1 MRGSMVLLGLVIV
14 MASVYAL
21 DTNTVLL
28 TAPADDSTI
37 TTDFNIVWD
46 VNNANGDWNHFVV
59 SLSFGTV
66 VENDGDYNVAFIT
79 GTDFNTADLNM
90 SHCQADVNDV
100 YHCSYTQIIDGNFL
114 RNGPFTIKIIGYKTD
129 GNVFESNAVN
139 VTLDHFNEFNAAVS
153 SLSAT
158 GEMNITLSFECDV
171 NTSSASVV
179 LHTPTGDVPVALSD
193 VNEANTIIIT
203 VPTADLNKVLRG
215 TILELKGGFSSSC
228 AIPNDSNVL
237 VTNLPDAYVYIPA
250 KQWTAVTIPY
260 ILDENYSFINA
271 IFEGNGTTVRYDVN
285 GWKLLD
291 KNTFL
296 SENYTFY
303 GYYFYRDENNWIPL
317 RWGSYWNKTSC
328 SGTAD
333 RITVSNGWNFL
344 SVYCLNGSGTC
355 ADSNSSLVTLSFLE
369 VNSTSMNVY
378 NRPLYQ
384 FYGLPG
390 SEGGTASPVGGFGT
404 FNVTSAS
411 PVWVWINPSWTAAL
425 GTVYYYGACVSVPSL
440 P

>member
-1 MRGSMVLLGLVIV
+1 MRGSMVILGLVIV

-179 LHTPTGDVPVALSD
+179 LHTPSSGDVSISIPD
-193 VNEANTIIIT
+193 VNDANAITVT
-203 VPTADLNKVLRG
+203 VPTSELTKVVRG
-215 TILELKGGFSSSC
+215 TILELNSGFSSSC
-228 AIPNDSNVL
+228 AIPNDTNVL
-237 VTNLPDAYVYIPA
+237 VTNLPDAYTYVPA

-260 ILDENYSFINA
+260 VLDENYA
-271 IFEGNGTTVRYDVN
+271 Y
-285 GWKLLD
+285 
-291 KNTFL
+291 TFQAL
-296 SENYTFY
+296 SEANTVARYSGGWDTNITDFYSEAYTFY
-303 GYYFYRDENNWIPL
+303 GYYFYSESNMWIPL
-317 RWGSYWNKTSC
+317 RWSSYYNKSSC
-328 SGTAD
+328 KGGNYIALPT
-333 RITVSNGWNFL
+333 GWSFI
-344 SVYCLNGSGTC
+344 SVFCLDGGPSC

-369 VNSTSMNVY
+369 VNTTSMEVY
-378 NRPLYQ
+378 KSPIYQ
-384 FYGLPG
+384 FYGIPG
-390 SEGGTASPVGGFGT
+390 SEGNTGTLVSGFGAIPT
-404 FNVTSAS
+404 VTSAS
-411 PVWVWINPSWTAAL
+411 PYWVWINPNWVQN
-425 GTVYYYGACVSVPSL
+425 GFTVYYYGACVSVPNL